1 MIDPD
6 AALAACRFLHDASL
20 MLLWGTS
27 AYLCLMVPKAL
38 ADKVWHMFAGASVVT
53 ALVAVLATLISLPL
67 AVASIGDGWSD
78 AIDGGTLHA
87 VLFETTVGR
96 AWQAQAAAA
105 LILLIALLLPGRWR
119 YQGIALGSGLGLA
132 ALVLT
137 GHASMYEGGLR
148 IAHRANDI
156 LHVLAGGGWLG
167 ALVPLIPI
175 LRLLSQSE
183 YRVEALLALR
193 RFSTAGHIAVVLVIV
208 SGIVNTMLVLKHL
221 PTDWSSS
228 YQALLGLKIAL
239 VASMSLLAIVN
250 RYVLVPRIGHDQA
263 RALNAI
269 RLGSIAEIVLG
280 IAVIALV
287 AVFGMLEP
295 V

>member
-6 AALAACRFLHDASL
+6 TALAVCRFLHDASL

-27 AYLCLMVPKAL
+27 AYLCFMVPKAL
-38 ADKVWHMFAGASVVT
+38 ADRVWHMFAGASIVA
-53 ALVAVLATLISLPL
+53 ALVAVIATLMSLPL
-67 AVASIGDGWSD
+67 AAAGIGNGWSD
-78 AIDGGTLHA
+78 AIDAGTLHA
-87 VLFETTVGR
+87 VLFETTVGQ
-96 AWQAQAAAA
+96 AWFAQAAAA
-105 LILLIALLLPGRWR
+105 LILLLALLLPGHPRHR
-119 YQGIALGSGLGLA
+119 GIALGSGLGLA

-137 GHASMYEGGLR
+137 GHASMHEGSLR
-148 IAHRANDI
+148 MAHRANDM

-175 LRLLSQSE
+175 LRLLSQPG

-193 RFSTAGHIAVVLVIV
+193 RFSTAGHIAVALVIV
-208 SGIVNTMLVLKHL
+208 SGVVNTMLVLKHL
-221 PTDWSSS
+221 PTDWSSP

-239 VASMSLLAIVN
+239 VAGMSLLAIVN
-250 RYVLVPRIGHDQA
+250 RYVLVPRIGHNQA

-280 IAVIALV
+280 IVVIALV